1 MTGGAGNRRGPEHG
15 VRLYDA
21 EDPPRELLEPRL
33 PPAPMKWP
41 CVTPELELLE
51 WLESL
56 GAAVP
61 RGEHQ
66 AVLSTSP

>member
-1 MTGGAGNRRGPEHG
+1 MH
-15 VRLYDA
+15 LYDA
-21 EDPPRELLEPRL
+21 EDPPPELLEPRL
-33 PPAPMKWP
+33 PAATMKWP

-51 WLESL
+51 WPESL

-66 AVLSTSP
+66 A

>member
-1 MTGGAGNRRGPEHG
+1 MTGGPGNHGGPEHG

-33 PPAPMKWP
+33 PAAPMKRL
-41 CVTPELELLE
+41 CVTPELDLLE

-66 AVLSTSP
+66 A